1 MAKISFTD
9 GKISFVLCTNM
20 VATHSFSFKR
30 RNIIFSLKFF
40 PLDNKTF
47 DKNRVSDETVKSL
60 PFLWQSQKK
69 IIGWNRK
76 TLITYCVLNDKK
88 MELRNSLT
96 KRNKIRY
103 TKVLF
108 NVIASSYFWLQ
119 YPNDSNIWTPFSIEW
134 GHL

>member
-1 MAKISFTD
+1 MVKSHLCCVQIWLLCILFLLREEISFLV
-9 GKISFVLCTNM
+9 SN
-20 VATHSFSFKR
+20 
-30 RNIIFSLKFF
+30 FF

-103 TKVLF
+103 TMYIPYCLMWLLRAKLF
-108 NVIASSYFWLQ
+108 LITISKW
-119 YPNDSNIWTPFSIEW
+119 
-134 GHL
+134 